1 MRGKKW
7 GKTTMDDGAV
17 FGENF
22 TRYYWMETL
31 VELEKFSHK
40 KIKKE
45 KLHLN
50 CLKYNKITIPKN

>member
-1 MRGKKW
+1 
-7 GKTTMDDGAV
+7 MDDGAV